1 MREISMP
8 VLPSQ
13 LASSPIIAAATY
25 ILAGA
30 AVIALLWSLLAPWLR
45 AKREDPA
52 ITLGQVLGMKFRKV
66 DPVPVAQARRMLAD
80 VGIDVSLSQLETQHL
95 AGGKPLA
102 LARAL
107 VTARGAGLDLDWSLA
122 MTMQL
127 AGRDVESVVAS
138 AITPR
143 DIEIPDPKSQH
154 PRIEVPTK
162 DGSKVRCRV
171 KVRVRTVLNNVI
183 GGMPEPEVVRV
194 VVDHT
199 ILAIADA
206 TNAREVANNPSKAI
220 EDVLNRAKLE
230 RPSCEVLGLWL
241 TSVGEA

>member
-1 MREISMP
+1 MREIFMP

-13 LASSPIIAAATY
+13 LASSPIIAAAAY
-25 ILAGA
+25 IMACA
-30 AVIALLWSLLAPWLR
+30 VVIALLWSLLAPWQR
-45 AKREDPA
+45 AKRHDPA

-66 DPVPVAQARRMLAD
+66 DPVSIAQSRRMLAD
-80 VGIDVSLSQLETQHL
+80 AGIDVSLSQLETQHL

-107 VTARGAGLDLDWSLA
+107 VKAREASVDLPWSLA

-127 AGRDVESVVAS
+127 AGRDVESLVAS

-171 KVRVRTVLNNVI
+171 KVRVRTVLNNAI

-194 VVDHT
+194 VVDQT

-206 TNAREVANNPSKAI
+206 PNARAVTNNPSQAI
-220 EDVLNRAKLE
+220 ENVLYQAKID
-230 RPSCEVLGLWL
+230 RPSCEVVGLWL
-241 TSVGEA
+241 TSFGEA